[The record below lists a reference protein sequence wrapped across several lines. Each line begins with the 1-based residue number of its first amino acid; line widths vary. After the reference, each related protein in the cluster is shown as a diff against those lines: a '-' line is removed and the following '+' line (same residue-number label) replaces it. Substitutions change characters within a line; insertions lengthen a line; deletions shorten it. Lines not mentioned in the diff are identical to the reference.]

1 MQSNNKEQLMTFP
14 SLSELAPHGTTFMAL
29 TIAAVL
35 LTPGPTNTLLFL
47 AGTRDGVRRSLR
59 LIGAEWAGYIFA
71 IGIWCAFLALAAAV
85 APGAPAVARACAAV
99 YIAYSA
105 WKLWRTAPDAGALGG
120 TGIGPR
126 ALFLVTLLNPK
137 AFFFATVVFPPLAA
151 GTAALLQAYLI
162 FSSLLLPIAALWIAM
177 GAAMLAR
184 PGATPRQPMVHRIA
198 SVVLFGFSG
207 SICWSLL
214 ASAR

>member
-1 MQSNNKEQLMTFP
+1 MHFP
-14 SLSELAPHGTTFMAL
+14 SLSELAPHGTALMAL

-47 AGTRDGVRRSLR
+47 AGSRDGLRRSLR
-59 LIGAEWAGYIFA
+59 LILAEWVGYIIA
-71 IGIWCAFLALAAAV
+71 IGIWCGFLALAAAV
-85 APGAPAVARACAAV
+85 APGAPAVARACAAL

-105 WKLWRTAPDAGALGG
+105 LKLWRTAPDAAADGG

-151 GTAALLQAYLI
+151 GAAAISQAYLI
-162 FSSLLLPIAALWIAM
+162 FSSLLLPIAALWISM
-177 GAAMLAR
+177 GAGVRAY

-198 SVVLFGFSG
+198 SVVLFAFSG
-207 SICWSLL
+207 SICVSLL
-214 ASAR
+214 AAIR

>member
-1 MQSNNKEQLMTFP
+1 MHFP

-29 TIAAVL
+29 TIGAVL

-47 AGTRDGVRRSLR
+47 AGSRDGLRRSLR
-59 LIGAEWAGYIFA
+59 LIGAEWVGYIIA

-85 APGAPAVARACAAV
+85 APGAPTVARACAAV

-105 WKLWRTAPDAGALGG
+105 LKLWRTAPQAGQAGS

-126 ALFLVTLLNPK
+126 NLFLVTLLNPK

-151 GTAALLQAYLI
+151 GSAAILRAYMI
-162 FSSLLLPIAALWIAM
+162 FSSLLIPIAALWISM
-177 GAAMLAR
+177 GATVLAY
-184 PGATPRQPMVHRIA
+184 PSATPRQPLVHRIA
-198 SVVLFGFSG
+198 SVVLFAFSG
-207 SICWSLL
+207 SIFISTL
-214 ASAR
+214 AAVR